1 MNVLKKLALK
11 NLKMNKRRTISTII
25 GIILSTAL
33 ICGTATLVTSFQK
46 TLVQNEINETGYYHL
61 KLENVKENELK
72 ELQNNRDI
80 KEMYHIG
87 KLGYGILN
95 GCQNESKPYVN
106 AYSMDEKVAKDLKF
120 DLLEG
125 RFAQNA
131 GEIVIS
137 NHIIQN
143 GKVNLKIGDKLSLDL
158 GERKTLDGFDLYGS
172 NPYLEGEEEIIN
184 KKHYEFTIVRN
195 NR

>member
-1 MNVLKKLALK
+1 
-11 NLKMNKRRTISTII
+11 MNKRRTISTII

-158 GERKTLDGFDLYGS
+158 GERKTLDGYDLDGH
-172 NPYLEGEEEIIN
+172 NPYVETEDEGEHIVN
-184 KKHYEFTIVRN
+184 TKNYEFTIVRHN
-195 NR
+195 CKTKLFV

>member
-1 MNVLKKLALK
+1 MNVLKRIALK

-80 KEMYHIG
+80 KEMYYIG
-87 KLGYGILN
+87 KLGYGVLS